1 MNPDTA
7 AHPQDFK
14 TPNTARVI
22 KVSRKDLPVH
32 CPSEGESLW
41 NSHPRVYIPVEEN
54 GGRATCIYCGAVYV
68 LAD

>member
-32 CPSEGESLW
+32 CP
-41 NSHPRVYIPVEEN
+41 
-54 GGRATCIYCGAVYV
+54 
-68 LAD
+68 